1 MFGCTFIIV
10 SIVLLVIYIYGRHKR
25 LSAQAELKKLYQEKR
40 MVTQT
45 IADIENKYS
54 LEKEGSYTTIAPLIS
69 KMRIDK

>member
-1 MFGCTFIIV
+1 MFGCTFILV
-10 SIVLLVIYIYGRHKR
+10 TIVLLVIYIYGRHKR

-45 IADIENKYS
+45 IADIENKYR
-54 LEKEGSYTTIAPLIS
+54 LQKGSYTTIAPLIS